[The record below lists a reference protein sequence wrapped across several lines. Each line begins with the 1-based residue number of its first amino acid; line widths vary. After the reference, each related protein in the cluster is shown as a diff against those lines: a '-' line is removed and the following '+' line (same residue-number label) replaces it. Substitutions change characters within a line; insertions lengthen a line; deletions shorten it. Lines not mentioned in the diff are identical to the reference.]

1 MRMLG
6 IDPGLTA
13 TGWGVVSLDG
23 QRLVHHA
30 HGVIKT
36 TPRQSDPHRLNLLG
50 DGLFG
55 VIAEFAPDAAAI
67 EDIFMNNNARSALRL
82 GMARGVAIYAT
93 ARHQLP
99 LTEISARAV
108 KQAVVGSG
116 SADKEQ
122 IAYMVSR
129 ILAITITAGD
139 SADALAIAISGLHGS
154 GISLTDRHQQVQAV
168 KKDKFSANPALA
180 SAIEAALEKQ
190 KD

>member
-1 MRMLG
+1 MLG

-13 TGWGVVSLDG
+13 TGWGIVSLDG
-23 QRLVHHA
+23 HRLVHHA

-36 TPRQSDPHRLNLLG
+36 TPRQSDPHRLKLLG
-50 DGLFG
+50 DGLSG
-55 VIAEFAPDAAAI
+55 VIAEYQPDAASI

-82 GMARGVAIYAT
+82 GMARGVAIYET
-93 ARHQLP
+93 ARHTLP

-116 SADKEQ
+116 AADKEQ

-129 ILAITITAGD
+129 ILAISITAGD
-139 SADALAIAISGLHGS
+139 SADALAIAISGLHGT
-154 GISLTDRHQQVQAV
+154 GVPLALKNAGTRAA